1 VTFATTK
8 RQVLLSVLFGCG
20 FLALAWREASVWLSN
35 AACYSGWVGLPQ
47 YASQL
52 KGVGQRAEIAFWGMM
67 LSLIAATALTTFA
80 VRYLSHADESPVR

>member
-1 VTFATTK
+1 MTFARTK
-8 RQVLLSVLFGCG
+8 RQALLSILFACG

-52 KGVGQRAEIAFWGMM
+52 RSVGQRAEIGFWGMM
-67 LSLIAATALTTFA
+67 LSLIAAIALGTFA
-80 VRYLSHADESPVR
+80 IRHLSNAQPSPIR